1 MAQQILE
8 AAKTSMGQ
16 DISPIDMVN
25 IKAFAQRVISL
36 AEYRHKCA
44 PAPGRGPAR
53 LLRPAVRLRCSR
65 PTSRRN
71 LHNDQLAPAG
81 PGRCESGY
89 RRGCL
94 MSCTCPR
101 GMDVPNL
108 SQGHGRHVPAPGA

>member
-44 PAPGRGPAR
+44 PAKGRPGCCGLPSVPVALAR
-53 LLRPAVRLRCSR
+53 SAAGTSVTSWLLPGWATLEQV
-65 PTSRRN
+65 
-71 LHNDQLAPAG
+71 PAG
-81 PGRCESGY
+81 MPDAMIPVREA
-89 RRGCL
+89 CL
-94 MSCTCPR
+94 WQQSR
-101 GMDVPNL
+101 
-108 SQGHGRHVPAPGA
+108 APGICVAAHKQFS